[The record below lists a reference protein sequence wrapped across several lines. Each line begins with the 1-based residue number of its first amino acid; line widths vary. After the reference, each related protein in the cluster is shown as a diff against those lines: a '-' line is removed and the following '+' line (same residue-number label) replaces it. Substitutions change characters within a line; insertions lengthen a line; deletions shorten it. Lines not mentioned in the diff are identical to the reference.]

1 MQPEAVFTSD
11 ELTFI
16 ASKFVRKSLYS
27 RATNSFIFLAR
38 SVRTASIC
46 DRFTDL
52 SKDLLVSGPVRVL
65 WGLRE

>member
-27 RATNSFIFLAR
+27 RATNSFFSREAFEPLQY
-38 SVRTASIC
+38 VTG
-46 DRFTDL
+46 
-52 SKDLLVSGPVRVL
+52 LLIYR
-65 WGLRE
+65 RI